1 MDYNRQNNR
10 PRRQINFSSDP
21 AIPREEPPAR
31 GLRDEDWDNEEF
43 TNSRAASAARG
54 RESFEDRHYR
64 RESAADMRPAD
75 TPHLRTPHQ
84 PTAQSS
90 QQQQPRQP
98 FYQQQ
103 QQPMQP
109 SYRQPAPEEPEE
121 PEMPKN
127 FVKRHPILMNTL
139 YIGLVAVVL
148 GWVAMLF
155 LDLWTF
161 HGEERVVPDVR
172 NNPLY
177 SASNAVSQAG
187 LHPVVTDSIYDSF
200 ARPGTVVE
208 QTPIAGSKVKN
219 DGAVYLTIVAFT
231 PKMVTVPDFYNVS
244 VRQARSLLEG
254 LGIKEVREVQ
264 VPSEYAG
271 LVLGARFNGVALRPG
286 ARIPVSAVVTL
297 EVGTGLD
304 ALAEE
309 GAPIDTAAIEE
320 AVEQIE
326 TLDLE

>member
-1 MDYNRQNNR
+1 
-10 PRRQINFSSDP
+10 
-21 AIPREEPPAR
+21 
-31 GLRDEDWDNEEF
+31 
-43 TNSRAASAARG
+43 
-54 RESFEDRHYR
+54 
-64 RESAADMRPAD
+64 
-75 TPHLRTPHQ
+75 
-84 PTAQSS
+84 
-90 QQQQPRQP
+90 
-98 FYQQQ
+98 
-103 QQPMQP
+103 MQP
-109 SYRQPAPEEPEE
+109 SYRQTATEEPEK
-121 PEMPKN
+121 PKN
-127 FVKRHPILMNTL
+127 FVKRHPILMNAI
-139 YIGLVAVVL
+139 YIGVAAVML
-148 GWVAMLF
+148 GWMAMLF

-200 ARPGTVVE
+200 AKPGTVVE
-208 QTPIAGSKVKN
+208 QTPIAGSKVKK

-231 PKMVTVPDFYNVS
+231 PKMITVPDFYNVS